1 MQKSEKK
8 PSATYLMNELTKL
21 KTQLKYL
28 EATQMTLKPVSH
40 LPSELNE
47 LNELECLKIEQDLNL
62 VTLEDKLKHDAF
74 RLHDLVKDVRCEMLS
89 VDGLCKFN
97 TKQYRE
103 RIEVIDQL
111 QRELESKNAQQ
122 LNTLKSEYCQ
132 IEDELLPLMNNLDLM
147 QKTPTIKNRI
157 NAISMR
163 RIIDI
168 AFFCQYLHHFS
179 SKSFPQVCDVHNQ
192 LRSIKVT
199 VTMYAVSIDT

>member
-111 QRELESKNAQQ
+111 QRELESKNALQ

-147 QKTPTIKNRI
+147 QKTPTIKNQI

-168 AFFCQYLHHFS
+168 AFFVNTHIIFLPNPFLRYATCTIS
-179 SKSFPQVCDVHNQ
+179 SD
-192 LRSIKVT
+192 R
-199 VTMYAVSIDT
+199 

>member
-8 PSATYLMNELTKL
+8 PSATYLLNELTKL

-74 RLHDLVKDVRCEMLS
+74 RLHDLVKDVRCKMLS

-122 LNTLKSEYCQ
+122 LNTLKSEYCK

-168 AFFCQYLHHFS
+168 AFFVNTHIILLANPFLRYATCTIS
-179 SKSFPQVCDVHNQ
+179 SD
-192 LRSIKVT
+192 R
-199 VTMYAVSIDT
+199 

>member
-168 AFFCQYLHHFS
+168 AFFVNTYIIFLPNPFLRYATCTIS
-179 SKSFPQVCDVHNQ
+179 SD
-192 LRSIKVT
+192 R
-199 VTMYAVSIDT
+199 